1 MISEVVNSLLQIF
14 ANASAGEC
22 IAVSTSVLYRAV
34 CSNTRNQGS
43 KWEHHLPAL
52 LRLETA
58 TPRPGWGSECGQQ
71 L

>member
-1 MISEVVNSLLQIF
+1 MIHKYRYIERLFPAVRARMISEVVNSLLQIF

-43 KWEHHLPAL
+43 K
-52 LRLETA
+52 
-58 TPRPGWGSECGQQ
+58 
-71 L
+71 